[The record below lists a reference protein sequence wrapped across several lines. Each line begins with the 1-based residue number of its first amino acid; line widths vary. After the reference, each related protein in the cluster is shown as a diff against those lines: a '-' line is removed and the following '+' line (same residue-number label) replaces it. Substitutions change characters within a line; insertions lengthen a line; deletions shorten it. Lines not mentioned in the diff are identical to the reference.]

1 MAPPGAEPQTL
12 KDLFGEDLDEE
23 VDYESDTAHLL
34 AYTTITGIRYGS
46 KCLRIGAL
54 AILSFNIVN
63 ALTAFSDGYG
73 LQDLNAPYFGV

>member
-34 AYTTITGIRYGS
+34 AYTTITGI
-46 KCLRIGAL
+46 
-54 AILSFNIVN
+54 FNIVN
-63 ALTAFSDGYG
+63 AITAFSDGYG